1 MNGTS
6 WTASTGFGQPQQ
18 SALGF
23 FGASTA
29 PSLGPRSASAT
40 DLGSAGGFSFGAK
53 KPASGSAEAL
63 AGTSGDA
70 TGSTA
75 PASAS
80 SGLFGHSSTGNFFA
94 STNGTTATQGGLF
107 GNRTTAA
114 PASGLF
120 GAKNAP
126 AAQPSG
132 LFGSSNQGTSLFGS
146 AGSGATATANAAGT
160 APGNASTSLFGGPTS
175 SSATPT
181 SNGGLFG
188 STASNPSAAGGL
200 FGAASKPAT
209 GLFGNSITPSTGL
222 FGGMAGSAPLTALL
236 FGQSANVSTSA
247 NTTAADP
254 YKAAPIISGIA
265 APKYTMPQSITAV
278 LFKNEPANERLT
290 SQTDLCTQP
299 KKSSLLGRL
308 AQTFNV
314 FRAPSTAKTA
324 DVSSFKGIF
333 TQQNYINDAR
343 ASDTRAGTRKRV
355 ASLHLQL
362 DNRNIG
368 DVRKLVIKSTPLQF
382 HLIDADRVLSA
393 KRRRVAKPLTANA
406 YARNVLTDDESDGD
420 APPLLAAADASQNT
434 APKDPSTL
442 DTAARNTREIA
453 RDTEVAED
461 PSGYFCSPSLS
472 ALSAYS
478 VEQLSSVDN
487 FIIGR
492 KGHGQIAYSF
502 PVDLLPLFERCGG
515 HAARVRDALFGRIIK
530 IDNAVVRAYDD
541 PDANAPPMGCELNLP
556 ATITLVAPP
565 RRGCSVDEH
574 IKRLQNITGMDF
586 VTYDPILHHWTFR
599 VKHFSVW
606 GLIDDGDDGVEGAV
620 DADEMRRLYE
630 LKKAQD
636 AREDNANDTYLR
648 LYESPELCSE
658 LKRQKIQRQTSAL
671 PGGWQFDSSGAPDAS
686 LHAKQRLVQKEVN
699 QEINQYKEGR
709 SALVLASNA
718 SDITDDEHAGNSDR
732 EANNTFLRAEPRTYD
747 YLHGELGALPRSAH
761 FGDIVDEKAYEP
773 EIDDDRAF
781 DVVCSRAAASSAKD
795 WLAQL
800 DLANAVDS
808 ALAPAVVVHDERPAV
823 QQASDV
829 LFGDIEGAAGLC
841 QASTPLRGSISA
853 SVAGV
858 SVPTMPVP
866 VRASTPLADKRAPV
880 RAPSDSNTTVKLVQS
895 VLLHSRVETR
905 RNGFPV
911 LRFGA
916 GISFQTFAELLG
928 EDTHNAYA
936 ELVCILFERGP
947 GARTGGAGVVPDTG
961 AEQGSGPKPGNSAV
975 ARRLEAVRQTQLFSA
990 WLRGFYD
997 RMLIPVPENPL
1008 EAVLLH
1014 VCTGRVKQAVQTALA
1029 SRNTHLAALLT
1040 LLDANDGPVR
1050 TLARRQLDAWT
1061 QSHADAHIPP
1071 PVVDVHRIL
1080 AGQYE
1085 AVRAVPVPDVQL
1097 ALRVFYGSDA
1107 VPLHAV
1113 VSSVADTLDTPE
1125 LKQLLAIYC
1134 MYRLDHARDAV
1145 EQLAQSRFNAR
1156 FQWVVL
1162 QMCGDHADAAGAR
1175 DAVAQRLAR
1184 ECEDAGLWKEAV
1196 AVAASVADDASSRN
1210 TIRSV
1215 VLRHVLHA
1223 ADDERFLV
1231 GVLRVPRALI
1241 YEAVAEDRR
1250 RHADYWGCCD
1260 ALVTAGLWER
1270 AHEMLCAR
1278 LGPAAVIER
1287 DAKHMARFCALVDRF
1302 PGQGSGIPGWNQGAA
1317 LFAKYFEI
1325 AEACAGCVAVAHGD
1339 VTFLLDNVAQAKVA
1353 DNFYASVAFK
1363 IMSRRIG
1370 DLAVE
1375 RRTELADVDEN
1386 VAALDLGENE
1396 RIYFAA
1402 RLAAA

>member
-18 SALGF
+18 SALGL

-29 PSLGPRSASAT
+29 PSLGPRSTSAA

-53 KPASGSAEAL
+53 KPASGSAGPL
-63 AGTSGDA
+63 AETSGDT

-80 SGLFGHSSTGNFFA
+80 SGLFGYSSTGHFFA
-94 STNGTTATQGGLF
+94 STSGTTATQGGFF
-107 GNRTTAA
+107 GNSTTAA
-114 PASGLF
+114 PASVLF
-120 GAKNAP
+120 GAKNAS

-146 AGSGATATANAAGT
+146 AGSGATATVNAAGT

-175 SSATPT
+175 SSATPA

-200 FGAASKPAT
+200 FGAASKPAA

-236 FGQSANVSTSA
+236 FGQGANVSTSA

-254 YKAAPIISGIA
+254 YKAAPVISDIA
-265 APKYTMPQSITAV
+265 APEYTMPQSITAV

-290 SQTDLCTQP
+290 SQTDLCAQP

-324 DVSSFKGIF
+324 GVSSFKGIF
-333 TQQNYINDAR
+333 TQQNYINDVR

-355 ASLHLQL
+355 ASPHLQL

-393 KRRRVAKPLTANA
+393 KRRRVAKPLTAHA

-434 APKDPSTL
+434 APKDPSTP

-453 RDTEVAED
+453 RHAEVAED
-461 PSGYFCSPSLS
+461 PSGYFCSPSFG

-502 PVDLLPLFERCGG
+502 PVDLRPLFERCGG
-515 HAARVRDALFGRIIK
+515 YAARVRDALFGRIIK

-541 PDANAPPMGCELNLP
+541 PDADAPPMGCELNLP

-565 RRGCSVDEH
+565 RRGCSVDAH

-620 DADEMRRLYE
+620 DADEMRRLRE

-636 AREDNANDTYLR
+636 ARENNANDTYLR
-648 LYESPELCSE
+648 LYESAELCSE

-671 PGGWQFDSSGAPDAS
+671 PGGWQYDSSGVADAS

-699 QEINQYKEGR
+699 QEINQYKEGL

-718 SDITDDEHAGNSDR
+718 SDITDDEHAGDSDR
-732 EANNTFLRAEPRTYD
+732 EGNNTFLRAEPRTYD

-781 DVVCSRAAASSAKD
+781 DVVCSRAAASAPKD
-795 WLAQL
+795 WLVQL

-808 ALAPAVVVHDERPAV
+808 ALAPAVVVHDERPAI

-829 LFGDIEGAAGLC
+829 LFGDMAGAAGLC

-858 SVPTMPVP
+858 
-866 VRASTPLADKRAPV
+866 
-880 RAPSDSNTTVKLVQS
+880 DSNTTVKLVQS

-916 GISFQTFAELLG
+916 GVCFQTFAELLG
-928 EDTHNAYA
+928 DDTHNAYA

-947 GARTGGAGVVPDTG
+947 GARTGGGGVVPDTG
-961 AEQGSGPKPGNSAV
+961 AEQGSGPEPGNSAV
-975 ARRLEAVRQTQLFSA
+975 GRRLEAVRQTQLFSA

-997 RMLIPVPENPL
+997 RMLVPVPENPL

-1029 SRNTHLAALLT
+1029 SRNAHLAALLT
-1040 LLDANDGPVR
+1040 LLDANDGAVR

-1085 AVRAVPVPDVQL
+1085 AVRAVPLPDVQL
-1097 ALRVFYGSDA
+1097 ALRVFYGSAADA
-1107 VPLHAV
+1107 LHAV
-1113 VSSVADTLDTPE
+1113 VSSVADTVDTPE
-1125 LKQLLAIYC
+1125 LKQLLAVYC
-1134 MYRLDHARDAV
+1134 MHRLEHARDAV

-1287 DAKHMARFCALVDRF
+1287 DAEHMARFCALVDRF

-1353 DNFYASVAFK
+1353 DNFCASVAFK

-1386 VAALDLGENE
+1386 VAALKLGENE